1 MDPFEEVKQSGSSS
15 KDKYN
20 EQFNKFQ
27 KDFYTSIS
35 NFSSYTYFEYK
46 KFGFILLNNVAKG
59 FPALSQI
66 VTDLRGFGWIGFESP
81 EILKALQKKF
91 VNMYS
96 MNKIPQFVYY
106 KNNKQK
112 KLAKSDIKETK
123 DGKIFSD
130 EVNREICRI
139 LQYDSKTFDYLK
151 FSSKVQYLG
160 CQITGE
166 YINQELI
173 KRKKSS
179 KVKL

>member
-1 MDPFEEVKQSGSSS
+1 MDPFEEIKPKSTS

-27 KDFYTSIS
+27 KDFFTNIR

-46 KFGFILLNNVAKG
+46 KFGFILLNNIAKG

-66 VTDLRGFGWIGFESP
+66 ITDLRGFGWNGFESP

-91 VNMYS
+91 VNIYS

-112 KLAKSDIKETK
+112 KLSKTDTKDTK

-130 EVNREICRI
+130 EVNKEICRI
-139 LQYDSKTFDYLK
+139 LQYDTKTFDYLK
-151 FSSKVQYLG
+151 FSKKVQLLG
-160 CQITGE
+160 EQITGE
-166 YINQELI
+166 YLNQELN
-173 KRKKSS
+173 KKKKSS
-179 KVKL
+179 KIKL